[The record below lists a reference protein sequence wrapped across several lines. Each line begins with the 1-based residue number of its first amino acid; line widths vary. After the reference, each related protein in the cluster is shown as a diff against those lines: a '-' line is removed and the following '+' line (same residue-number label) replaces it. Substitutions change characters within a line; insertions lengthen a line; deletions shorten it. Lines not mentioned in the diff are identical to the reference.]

1 MLSFTIMFLVW
12 FTGAIMAEVGATES
26 LRSHQNI
33 LDAYE
38 QKLEQASNYMERE
51 RILRSR
57 ELFLESRSYT
67 NC

>member
-1 MLSFTIMFLVW
+1 MLSFTIVFLVW

-26 LRSHQNI
+26 QLSHQNI
-33 LDAYE
+33 LVAYE
-38 QKLEQASNYMERE
+38 QRLQQASNDMERE